1 MNRYLWL
8 GGNRRMRV
16 IQYLM
21 APVMLFCMAS
31 VSANS
36 NVAMRGSEVN
46 IYDDNSFFIGVGSAI
61 VKFDTNIK
69 VKRDG
74 ELPYFIDLEGDLDL
88 PAISYV
94 ATIYGGYD
102 FNEKHSLNF
111 AAFGINRQSTL
122 LDFNKNFEDIILV
135 SANMTLTDKTR
146 FYFVDYGY
154 TFFRDD
160 RSDMTFV
167 VGINGMDLHLVAEG
181 SGQITVLGVTES
193 KVLLA
198 DANVFVPLP
207 LIGLNFGFSFT
218 PKWRFEAAVSLVGG
232 THKDITATIGQSSM
246 NFRYKLAK
254 HVGVILGVTY
264 FDADIEI
271 KNDNVLTEVSYGYN
285 GGFLGVHFGF

>member
-1 MNRYLWL
+1 MVSVLL
-8 GGNRRMRV
+8 
-16 IQYLM
+16 
-21 APVMLFCMAS
+21 LFMTSA
-31 VSANS
+31 SANS
-36 NVAMRGSEVN
+36 TVAKRGAEVN
-46 IYDDNSFFIGVGSAI
+46 IYEDNSFFIGVGSAI

-69 VKRDG
+69 VKKDG

-102 FNEKHSLNF
+102 FNDKHSLNF

-122 LDFNKNFEDIILV
+122 LDINKNYEDIILI
-135 SANMTLTDKTR
+135 SANVTLADKTR

-167 VGINGMDLHLVAEG
+167 VGINGMDLHLIAEAK
-181 SGQITVLGVTES
+181 GQITVLGVAES
-193 KVLLA
+193 KAVLA

-218 PKWRFEAAVSLVGG
+218 PKWRFSAAVSLVGG
-232 THKDITATIGQSSM
+232 TYKDITATIGQSSM
-246 NFRYKLAK
+246 NFEYKLSK
-254 HVGVILGVTY
+254 HVGLILGLTY

-271 KNDNVLTEVSYGYN
+271 KNSNELTEVSYGYN
-285 GGFLGVHFGF
+285 GGYIGAHFGF